1 MERRIAMLKKI
12 SARHF
17 DLTDEMK
24 STAES
29 EMEGLTRYFE
39 NIISAEMVLDT
50 ERHRRMAELK
60 VRVYNNTI
68 TGTGETDDMYTAIAL
83 AVDKVKG
90 QLKKYKGKLKQKNPE
105 QITETI
111 DDLTK
116 PTTDVDE
123 VDV

>member
-1 MERRIAMLKKI
+1 MDSRIAMLKKI

-17 DLTDEMK
+17 DLTEEMK

-29 EMEGLTRYFE
+29 EMDGLTRYFE

-68 TGTGETDDMYTAIAL
+68 TGTGETDDIYTAIAL

-90 QLKKYKGKLKQKNPE
+90 QLKKYKGKLKHRDPE
-105 QITETI
+105 QIAETKTS
-111 DDLTK
+111 LTK

-123 VDV
+123 VDI